1 MHRITRVALLG
12 STILLVAACAK
23 KEEPAKDT
31 AAAMT
36 PAATPAPAPA
46 LALADIAGKWQFR
59 SVPLTGKDTSAT
71 TWVLNATADTTG
83 WTMTNP
89 DKVTTP
95 LHVSVAGDSV
105 LVTTPTFS
113 SQRRKGVKV
122 KTETAYRLLDGKLVG
137 ITTAHYAV
145 PGADSVLQLRAEG
158 TRIP

>member
-1 MHRITRVALLG
+1 MRHITRVALLG
-12 STILLVAACAK
+12 STSLLVAACAK

-31 AAAMT
+31 VAAMT
-36 PAATPAPAPA
+36 PAPAPTPT
-46 LALADIAGKWQFR
+46 LALADLAGKWQFR

-122 KTETAYRLLDGKLVG
+122 KTETAYRLLGGKLVG

-145 PGADSVLQLRAEG
+145 AGADSVLQLRAEG

>member
-1 MHRITRVALLG
+1 MRHITRVALLG

-31 AAAMT
+31 VAAMK
-36 PAATPAPAPA
+36 PAPAPTPT
-46 LALADIAGKWQFR
+46 LALADLAGKWQFR

-145 PGADSVLQLRAEG
+145 AGADSVLQLRAEG
-158 TRIP
+158 TRMP

>member
-1 MHRITRVALLG
+1 MRHITRVALLG

-31 AAAMT
+31 VAAMT
-36 PAATPAPAPA
+36 PAPAPTPT
-46 LALADIAGKWQFR
+46 LALADLAGKWQFR

-145 PGADSVLQLRAEG
+145 AGADSVLQLRAEG
-158 TRIP
+158 TRMP